1 MCDKCKPIDD
11 KLVRYRFLRD
21 AVLDPQILE
30 GIKQLIHKLETQKK
44 ELHPGD

>member
-21 AVLDPQILE
+21 AVLDPQILD
-30 GIKQLIHKLETQKK
+30 GIKQLIHELETQKK